1 MIGEEVIG
9 HRDDG
14 TELMPFQKP
23 SHHGSEAGGN
33 IPRLFRLRW
42 CNGLAAALGIG
53 LAPFCNSRRTG
64 KGCRQVCR
72 MAVFVT
78 LHRSLLRS
86 VNDTLASVLEIFP
99 AGGHQGSPDLDRDCC
114 W

>member
-1 MIGEEVIG
+1 MIGEEVVG

-33 IPRLFRLRW
+33 IPCLFRIRW

-53 LAPFCNSRRTG
+53 LAPFCRQSGLQSGKLAPDTGHASRRGYMQTEDVTSSNSG
-64 KGCRQVCR
+64 QGRGCLDDHLPGIFLTLMPACR
-72 MAVFVT
+72 
-78 LHRSLLRS
+78 
-86 VNDTLASVLEIFP
+86 
-99 AGGHQGSPDLDRDCC
+99 
-114 W
+114 